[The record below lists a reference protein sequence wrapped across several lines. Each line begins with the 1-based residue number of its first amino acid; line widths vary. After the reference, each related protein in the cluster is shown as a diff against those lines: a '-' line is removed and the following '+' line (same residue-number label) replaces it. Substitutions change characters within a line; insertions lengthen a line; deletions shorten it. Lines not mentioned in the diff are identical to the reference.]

1 MSNDFRKDFG
11 KNLRKIRLE
20 KGLTQ
25 EQIYFKSGVSR
36 SHLAMIE
43 TGRRDVT
50 LSALFKISRALE
62 VELKDLFDFDS
73 IDKYPFDV
81 DNIFM

>member
-1 MSNDFRKDFG
+1 MSNTFKTDFG
-11 KNLRKIRLE
+11 HNLRKIRLE

-50 LSALFKISRALE
+50 LSSLFCISRALGVDFKE
-62 VELKDLFDFDS
+62 LFDFDD
-73 IDKYPFDV
+73 IRKYPFDS
-81 DNIFM
+81 DSMFI